1 MAEQIQARRWKYKI
15 QYIRSKGAILVLIWD
30 ILASFNQNLMFQ
42 SVYSFLEIN
51 PNAIVMKLFLNFFIL
66 SYLLFPLVGL
76 IADAWIGRYKVIIVS
91 AYVCFL
97 AWIIACV
104 GYLIWSSSEQH
115 LLWTVMILCVST
127 LLYMIGL
134 SGFRSVII
142 PFNIDQLMG
151 SSSEELSA
159 IIYWHLF
166 GKFSGDL
173 FTVLWDCSISPV
185 VTVTTHLIVA
195 GFAITAILVSSYFF
209 VHWLDTTPQ
218 ITNPLKLIFR
228 VLNYARKNK
237 YPRNHSALTYWE
249 DDYPS
254 RLDLGKGKYGGPFR
268 EDEVEDVKAVLRLLP
283 MVMCVLAYTIAW
295 DTLNFTSYLSNEGNA
310 HFSLCFLKHQCVTYN
325 TFCVLILLH
334 QFVIYPCF
342 SRYIPSML
350 NRVSIG
356 LVIALLTTVSYL
368 MFVLIGYEKDKT
380 EVDCLLPHKVTDE
393 TVIRI
398 DYQWVIIPQLASG
411 LCFFFIHVNSFEFV
425 IAQAPTN
432 MRGFV
437 VGIWYA
443 AIGIGE
449 LININ
454 FYHPFT
460 YIQANPLGCIFYYF
474 LAKSMLI
481 LLILVAF
488 LFLTKYYK
496 LRVRE
501 NIVPVYQIAEDY
513 YGRYIDQSEEN
524 IIN

>member
-15 QYIRSKGAILVLIWD
+15 QYIRSKGAILILIWD

-42 SVYSFLEIN
+42 SAYSFLEIN
-51 PNAIVMKLFLNFFIL
+51 PNAIVMKLFVNFFIL

-76 IADAWIGRYKVIIVS
+76 IADAWIGRYRVIIVS

-97 AWIIACV
+97 GWIIACV
-104 GYLIWSSSEQH
+104 GYLIWSLSEQH

-127 LLYMIGL
+127 LLYMIGM

-209 VHWLDTTPQ
+209 IHWLNTAPQ

-237 YPRNHSALTYWE
+237 YPRNRSALTYWE
-249 DDYPS
+249 ENYPS
-254 RLDLGKGKYGGPFR
+254 RLDLGKRKYGGPLR

-295 DTLNFTSYLSNEGNA
+295 DTVNFTSYLSNEGNA
-310 HFSLCFLKHQCVTYN
+310 HFSLCFLKNQCVTYN

-449 LININ
+449 LMNIN

-513 YGRYIDQSEEN
+513 YGKYIDQSEEN
-524 IIN
+524 ITN